1 MTESEMIE
9 YLTNHGY
16 KVEQNP
22 IVTYKVELTFAGYRG
37 GSVDVEVDAP
47 QGVDEDTILTQVFED
62 IDIYDLLEVS
72 SVEDEGDGEFAV
84 TLNFG
89 GYLGYDS
96 TYYVDADDED
106 EAIDFAME
114 EAKDDISVESFEE
127 V

>member
-1 MTESEMIE
+1 MNEADMIRE
-9 YLTNHGY
+9 LKKRGY
-16 KVEQNP
+16 KVEKLP
-22 IVTYKVELTFAGYRG
+22 DVTYKVELTFAGYRG

-47 QGVDEDTILTQVFED
+47 QGLDEDTILTQVFED